1 MKRKPLKTGR
11 GEKGKRENHAWLE
24 RAAWMTA
31 ASSTLTRGRGSEQT
45 LETGPT
51 YLAKLQCSRK
61 TFGKLIRDGKGQ
73 PVAREGEKRRRNK
86 GLIGSVH
93 ALILAITFLSEPLG
107 LVLMWREDRTRFL
120 FPSAFLLIIQK
131 KGSKLIWKNCTR
143 PDHCRSHMHKVPKR
157 RKKMIVIY
165 NEESFFFLW

>member
-1 MKRKPLKTGR
+1 
-11 GEKGKRENHAWLE
+11 
-24 RAAWMTA
+24 MTA

-107 LVLMWREDRTRFL
+107 LVLMWREDRTRQDPVFISL
-120 FPSAFLLIIQK
+120 PPDNTEKREQTYLK
-131 KGSKLIWKNCTR
+131 KLHT
-143 PDHCRSHMHKVPKR
+143 PRSLPL
-157 RKKMIVIY
+157 
-165 NEESFFFLW
+165 S